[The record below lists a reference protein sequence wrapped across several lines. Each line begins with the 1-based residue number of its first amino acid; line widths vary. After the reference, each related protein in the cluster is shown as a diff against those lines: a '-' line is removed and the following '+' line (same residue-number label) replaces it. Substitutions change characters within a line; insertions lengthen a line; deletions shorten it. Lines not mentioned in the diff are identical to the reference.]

1 MNDEF
6 LNRTPDTPAAPTESP
21 AVPSD
26 APAAPP
32 EPQPVSPYRP
42 SESFPTSSVPPF
54 YAVPEEP
61 KKPKKKKG
69 GIVLLVVLL
78 SVLYLALMGG
88 VVTLIVTGVLQYQQN
103 EVEEEAL
110 APLQKTDR
118 TPIAETPSTEE
129 GGKTIISPDYT
140 GEALS
145 PAELYERVVPAV
157 VFVRSNYSNG
167 YSTGS
172 GFVIDSENGYIL
184 TNCHVVKDSNDIEV
198 VFSNGD
204 SYTAE
209 LVGGDEIND
218 VAVLRIAAENLQ
230 HVTIGS
236 SEDVRIGDD
245 VIVVG
250 NPLGDLT
257 FTMTRGI
264 VSGKERMIN
273 TGEYTINTFQT
284 DAAIN
289 SGNSGGPAFDSTGAV
304 IGIASAK
311 YAASGVEGIG
321 FCIPIEEAMVI
332 ARDLV
337 EYGYVTGRPLF
348 GITVSDSPGYIVSTD
363 EYGRRVRIEVPY
375 GAFVELVSDN
385 SAASRAGLKKG
396 DIIVKMDG
404 VEIAGG
410 TDLINKKNRYHAG
423 DTVTLE
429 VYRGKSTIAL
439 EITFGEYVPEE

>member
-6 LNRTPDTPAAPTESP
+6 LNRTPD
-21 AVPSD
+21 
-26 APAAPP
+26 APATPTDPSAVQP
-32 EPQPVSPYRP
+32 EPQPEPPYRP
-42 SESFPTSSVPPF
+42 SEASPASSVPPF

-61 KKPKKKKG
+61 KKTKKPKKKKG

-88 VVTLIVTGVLQYQQN
+88 VVTLIVTGVLQYQPADV
-103 EVEEEAL
+103 EVEEEVL
-110 APLQKTDR
+110 SSLQKTDR
-118 TPIAETPSTEE
+118 APIAETPSTEE

-145 PAELYERVVPAV
+145 AAELYERVVPAV
-157 VFVRSNYSNG
+157 VFVRSNYANG

-172 GFVIDSENGYIL
+172 GFVIDSKNGYIL

-198 VFSNGD
+198 AFSNGD

-218 VAVLRIAAENLQ
+218 VAVLRIAAENLP

-264 VSGKERMIN
+264 VSGKDRMIN

-289 SGNSGGPAFDSTGAV
+289 SGNSGGPAFDATGAV

-311 YAASGVEGIG
+311 YAASSVEGIG
-321 FCIPIEEAMVI
+321 FCIPIEQAMVI

-363 EYGRRVRIEVPY
+363 EYGRRVRVEVPY
-375 GAFVELVSDN
+375 GALVESVTDD

-404 VEIAGG
+404 SEITGG

-423 DTVTLE
+423 DTVSLE
-429 VYRGKSTIAL
+429 VYRGKSTVTL
-439 EITFGEYVPEE
+439 EITFDEYVPQQ